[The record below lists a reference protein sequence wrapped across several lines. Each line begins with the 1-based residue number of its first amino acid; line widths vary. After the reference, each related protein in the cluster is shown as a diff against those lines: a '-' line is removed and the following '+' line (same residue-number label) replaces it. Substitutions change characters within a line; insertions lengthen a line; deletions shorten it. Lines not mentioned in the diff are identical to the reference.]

1 MANNQRIY
9 NSLFHFIKS
18 IIDERITTINNLCL
32 LMTGIFLSHTV
43 HLSEIAD
50 ELPVG
55 GTSDSLVQRIRR
67 FLKNDKIDDEVMYS
81 PIVRGIIQSA
91 SSGGRIR
98 LIVDL
103 TTLYGDLKLLT
114 ASVAYRRRA
123 VPLIWKVIN
132 KAGATDAVTQIKF
145 FEHLVPLIPKGV
157 EVVLAGDGEFRST
170 QFIGWLYTKGWHY
183 RLRVAKDTYIR
194 DKYGEEVQLQDL
206 RLRKGE
212 TLFLQGIFIT
222 KDDPTGPVNLAMTWK
237 EGEDEP
243 WYIVTDQPA
252 NWGTLT
258 DYKVRMWIEEMH
270 GDLKGNGLHL
280 DQTHLRDPF
289 RISRLFL
296 AVSIL
301 YVWLM
306 HTGLWV
312 IKRGWRFQVDRNH
325 RRDLS
330 IFHIGYRW
338 LIRQLAQALP
348 LHVGLKLY
356 FQIHQLNMTGS

>member
-55 GTSDSLVQRIRR
+55 GTSDSLVQRMRR
-67 FLKNDKIDDEVMYS
+67 SLKNDKIDDEVMYS
-81 PIVRGIIQSA
+81 PI
-91 SSGGRIR
+91 
-98 LIVDL
+98 
-103 TTLYGDLKLLT
+103 
-114 ASVAYRRRA
+114 SVAYRGRA

-132 KAGATDAVTQIKF
+132 KAGATDAVTQIEF

-157 EVVLAGDGEFRST
+157 EIVLAGDGEFRST
-170 QFIGWLYTKGWHY
+170 QFIGWLYTKGAHY

-194 DKYGEEVQLQDL
+194 DKYDEEVQLQDL

-280 DQTHLRDPF
+280 DQN
-289 RISRLFL
+289 RISL
-296 AVSIL
+296 AYPATCSGTPSPCRSQTL
-301 YVWLM
+301 
-306 HTGLWV
+306 
-312 IKRGWRFQVDRNH
+312 
-325 RRDLS
+325 
-330 IFHIGYRW
+330 
-338 LIRQLAQALP
+338 LP
-348 LHVGLKLY
+348 DPSTKYDSVEHARAFMG
-356 FQIHQLNMTGS
+356 